1 MSIPPSIKPHF
12 PQKQPVIIQNVS
24 PHLHLPMTPGVIRKE
39 KGLVLDGG
47 EKGGPRALLSW
58 EWSLAIVGPSE
69 VAMGSLP

>member
-1 MSIPPSIKPHF
+1 
-12 PQKQPVIIQNVS
+12 
-24 PHLHLPMTPGVIRKE
+24 MTPGVIRKE